1 MIIGKARGIN
11 LIEAEIDRR
20 AMAGDAACEAT
31 LQRYENRLGRALAS
45 IINILDPQIIV
56 LGGGLSKLE
65 RLYRNLPTCCGP
77 HVFSDVFYNKIVPPI
92 HGDSSGVRVAALAV
106 ELMAQFMPMAQ
117 ISLFIGGIS
126 ALPLSGR
133 PTAMLKQQALGPLEL
148 GTEGFIGDQQADR
161 RVHGRAGKSGSPLPR
176 CTLRQTRRA
185 FPEAASQLLPG
196 SLGENI
202 SCAELDETS
211 VRIGDIYR
219 LGNAR
224 LQVCQPRNPCW
235 KIDDQV
241 LN

>member
-1 MIIGKARGIN
+1 
-11 LIEAEIDRR
+11 
-20 AMAGDAACEAT
+20 
-31 LQRYENRLGRALAS
+31 
-45 IINILDPQIIV
+45 
-56 LGGGLSKLE
+56 
-65 RLYRNLPTCCGP
+65 
-77 HVFSDVFYNKIVPPI
+77 
-92 HGDSSGVRVAALAV
+92 
-106 ELMAQFMPMAQ
+106 MAQ

-126 ALPLSGR
+126 ALPNSGR

-161 RVHGRAGKSGSPLPR
+161 RVHGGPEKAVHLYPAAHYAKIAER
-176 CTLRQTRRA
+176 

-235 KIDDQV
+235 KIDDRFNADGMAAFIAETNLTGWYWRVVQPGSVQPGDTLELDQPALSALTLAAAMV
-241 LN
+241 LWQEHRPPVDELEKLAATPGIASGWQQKIIDRATWLRQQFHVKPTTL